1 MIYLQFFIFNTLLS
15 SFFIFSQKIFEN
27 NFAIANAFLWTFL
40 LVALSLG
47 AAVYSRFSSKLDS
60 ALHWLFPLGL
70 LYLLIGNVIFL
81 KINPWRNFPTFLYF
95 ETIFFYNFVL
105 TILGLIVFAPPY
117 FILGIMEMHVYQNVS
132 NVDRNGRWT
141 FYLFGILGLLS
152 GLILHAYLLP
162 IPSPFWLGISLLLL
176 FLMYSAISPL
186 HLEWRSIFITAVAFF
201 VMTQMQLY
209 VRNPAGALF
218 QSDKSLGA
226 VKIKVDNWTRNNRLT
241 IIESKINII
250 GFYNSIFHWRYFLK
264 DHRENI
270 DYFVAEILP
279 EGATI
284 AVLGVGGGAQL
295 RPLLMNNPCRIY
307 AIDIVPNLFNTMT
320 ELGIKVFDDPRVNP
334 VLKDGR
340 KFIKESTEQFDL
352 IYLPLTESAFKL
364 NKNLFEPSNLLF
376 TLEAINIYRDKL
388 KPEGVIAISKPNRLV
403 HQRHFFEN
411 YVATLKQAGFEVA
424 AYRSKEKRL
433 LIASRNVAT
442 FIRANKSL
450 ENFPSLSSD
459 TINTSRSGS
468 IISDNKPFYAS
479 VMYSS
484 RTLYIIWLWVLGSAI
499 IIGLFLKRLFLNNQL
514 FLPPLFC
521 GINYTLLLLAFQL
534 ILFSLISNPLDAAII
549 GNLLFLIFLW
559 LGALIYERKML
570 LLAVLLSCAGVS
582 FILKIPHPFPILI
595 MMTICSGGFFPH
607 LLHFYY
613 SREKIPFLLILDGL
627 GAAVAGVIYLLVP
640 TIWGIHIFL
649 FLCIAIFMATLYCI
663 IGFTN
668 QRISN

>member
-1 MIYLQFFIFNTLLS
+1 M
-15 SFFIFSQKIFEN
+15 
-27 NFAIANAFLWTFL
+27 
-40 LVALSLG
+40 
-47 AAVYSRFSSKLDS
+47 
-60 ALHWLFPLGL
+60 
-70 LYLLIGNVIFL
+70 
-81 KINPWRNFPTFLYF
+81 
-95 ETIFFYNFVL
+95 
-105 TILGLIVFAPPY
+105 
-117 FILGIMEMHVYQNVS
+117 
-132 NVDRNGRWT
+132 
-141 FYLFGILGLLS
+141 
-152 GLILHAYLLP
+152 
-162 IPSPFWLGISLLLL
+162 
-176 FLMYSAISPL
+176 
-186 HLEWRSIFITAVAFF
+186 
-201 VMTQMQLY
+201 
-209 VRNPAGALF
+209 
-218 QSDKSLGA
+218 
-226 VKIKVDNWTRNNRLT
+226 
-241 IIESKINII
+241 
-250 GFYNSIFHWRYFLK
+250 
-264 DHRENI
+264 
-270 DYFVAEILP
+270 
-279 EGATI
+279 
-284 AVLGVGGGAQL
+284 
-295 RPLLMNNPCRIY
+295 
-307 AIDIVPNLFNTMT
+307 
-320 ELGIKVFDDPRVNP
+320 
-334 VLKDGR
+334 
-340 KFIKESTEQFDL
+340 